1 MQAKLANESQVATAQ
16 VLSSSARIRRLVR
29 EGGKSFTITFVLV
42 VILALFLAPL
52 LRISLNSFKTAAQ
65 IAEPGVPLY
74 PAKSRSMTYE
84 GTEYDIYKVPIGG
97 SIREL
102 ALFKKGRAESQFL
115 DPANPTAP
123 PIVWEGAW
131 RSLDRAWEFAP
142 TLSNYQQVWDL
153 INYPRLMFNT
163 IALAVLGT
171 IGVLFSNTLVAYGFA
186 RFRIPG
192 KQFLFTIVIATIFL
206 PEAVTLIPTY
216 TFYVKLGWVGT
227 WLPLLVPT
235 LFANAY
241 DIFLLR
247 QFFLTIPREMD
258 EAAMMDGA
266 GPLRILRSVI
276 LPQAWPAIIAVGI
289 FHFVYAWND
298 YFGPLIYLS
307 TRPDLQPIAV
317 GLARFNT
324 IYGNKPELVQ
334 AGTMMTLIVP
344 VIIFIFA
351 QKFFMQGVVITGVEK

>member
-1 MQAKLANESQVATAQ
+1 MEPAIPTQRTRAFKEAA
-16 VLSSSARIRRLVR
+16 
-29 EGGKSFTITFVLV
+29 KSFGITFLVIVL
-42 VILALFLAPL
+42 LAAFLSPL
-52 LRISLNSFKTAAQ
+52 LRLATNAFKTADQ
-65 IAEPGVPLY
+65 ISETGAPLY
-74 PAKSRSMTYE
+74 PAQARTVTFNGAEYE
-84 GTEYDIYKVPIGG
+84 IYKVPIEG
-97 SIREL
+97 SLREL
-102 ALFKKGRAESQFL
+102 ALYKKGRAESQFL
-115 DPANPTAP
+115 DPANLSAP
-123 PIVWEGAW
+123 PIVWQGAW
-131 RSLDRAWEFAP
+131 RSLERAWDFAP
-142 TLSNYQQVWDL
+142 TYSNFEQVWNLLD
-153 INYPRLMFNT
+153 YPRLMFNT
-163 IALAVLGT
+163 IALATLGT
-171 IGVLFSNTLVAYGFA
+171 LGTLISNTLVAYGFA

-206 PEAVTLIPTY
+206 PDAVTLIPTY

-266 GPLRILRSVI
+266 GPLQILRSVI

-307 TRPDLQPIAV
+307 THPELQPIAV
-317 GLARFNT
+317 GLARFNS
-324 IYGNKPELVQ
+324 IYGTKPELVQ
-334 AGTMMTLIVP
+334 AGTLMTLIVP
-344 VIIFIFA
+344 VILFIMT
-351 QKFFMQGVVITGVEK
+351 QRFFMQGVVITGVEK

>member
-1 MQAKLANESQVATAQ
+1 MQVKTETIATQPLAVTAHWT
-16 VLSSSARIRRLVR
+16 RRLRQGSTAFV
-29 EGGKSFTITFVLV
+29 ITFVV
-42 VILALFLAPL
+42 VILLAFFLSPL
-52 LRISLNSFKTAAQ
+52 LRITLNSFKTPSQ
-65 IAEPGVPLY
+65 VAELGTPLY
-74 PAKSRSMTYE
+74 PAKARVITFEGKEYE
-84 GTEYDIYKVPIGG
+84 IYKVPFAEGM
-97 SIREL
+97 REL
-102 ALFKKGRAESQFL
+102 ALYKKGRATSEFL
-115 DPANPTAP
+115 DPANLSAP
-123 PIVWEGAW
+123 PLVWEGAW

-142 TLSNYQQVWDL
+142 TLSNYEQVWNLLD
-153 INYPRLMFNT
+153 YPRLMFNT
-163 IALAVLGT
+163 IALAVLST
-171 IGVLFSNTLVAYGFA
+171 IGVLLSNVLVAYGFA

-192 KQFLFTIVIATIFL
+192 KQLLFTIVIATIFL

-235 LFANAY
+235 FFANAY

-266 GPLRILRSVI
+266 GAFRILRSVI

-307 TRPDLQPIAV
+307 THPELQPIAV
-317 GLARFNT
+317 GLARFNS
-324 IYGNKPELVQ
+324 IYGNKPELTQ
-334 AGTMMTLIVP
+334 AGTIMTLIVP
-344 VIIFIFA
+344 VIIFIFT

>member
-1 MQAKLANESQVATAQ
+1 MQAKTVPESVGT
-16 VLSSSARIRRLVR
+16 LSVIASHTTRVWKDAA
-29 EGGKSFTITFVLV
+29 KSFGVTFLVIVL
-42 VILALFLAPL
+42 LAAFLSPL
-52 LRISLNSFKTAAQ
+52 LRLATDAFKTADQ
-65 IAEPGVPLY
+65 ISETGAPLY
-74 PAKSRSMTYE
+74 PARARTVTYN
-84 GTEYDIYKVPIGG
+84 GTEYEIFNVPTDQGM
-97 SIREL
+97 RAL
-102 ALFKKGRAESQFL
+102 ALYKKGRTESQFL
-115 DPANPTAP
+115 DPANLSAP
-123 PIVWEGAW
+123 PIVWQGAW
-131 RSLDRAWEFAP
+131 RSLEHAWEFAP
-142 TLSNYQQVWDL
+142 TYSNFQQVWDL
-153 INYPRLMFNT
+153 LNYPRLMFNT

-171 IGVLFSNTLVAYGFA
+171 IGTLLSNTLVAYGFA

-206 PEAVTLIPTY
+206 PDAVTLIPTY
-216 TFYVKLGWVGT
+216 TLYVKLGWVGT

-307 TRPDLQPIAV
+307 THPELQPIAV
-317 GLARFNT
+317 GLARFNN
-324 IYGNKPELVQ
+324 IYGHKPELVQ
-334 AGTMMTLIVP
+334 AGTLMTLIVP
-344 VIIFIFA
+344 VILFILT
-351 QKFFMQGVVITGVEK
+351 QRFFMQGVVITGVDK

>member
-1 MQAKLANESQVATAQ
+1 MQAKLANESHVATAQ
-16 VLSSSARIRRLVR
+16 VLSSAARIRRLVR
-29 EGGKSFTITFVLV
+29 ESGKSFAITFVLV
-42 VILALFLAPL
+42 VVLALFLAPL

>member
-1 MQAKLANESQVATAQ
+1 MQVKTANETITAQ
-16 VLSSSARIRRLVR
+16 PLAVPARWARRLR
-29 EGGKSFTITFVLV
+29 DASKSFTVTFIIVVL
-42 VILALFLAPL
+42 LAAFLSPL
-52 LRISLNSFKTAAQ
+52 LRITTNSFKTADQ
-65 IAEPGVPLY
+65 VAELGTPLY
-74 PAKSRSMTYE
+74 PAKPRTLTYN
-84 GTEYDIYKVPIGG
+84 GVEYDIYKVPLADGIH
-97 SIREL
+97 EL
-102 ALFKKGRAESQFL
+102 ALYKKGRATSEFL
-115 DPANPTAP
+115 DPANPSAP
-123 PIVWEGAW
+123 PLVWEGAW

-142 TLSNYQQVWDL
+142 TLSNYQKVWELLD
-153 INYPRLMFNT
+153 YPRLMFNT
-163 IALAVLGT
+163 IALAILST

-235 LFANAY
+235 FFANAY

-266 GPLRILRSVI
+266 GPFQILRSVI

-307 TRPDLQPIAV
+307 THPELQPIAV
-317 GLARFNT
+317 GLARFNS
-324 IYGNKPELVQ
+324 IYGNKPELTQ
-334 AGTMMTLIVP
+334 AGTIMTLIVP
-344 VIIFIFA
+344 VIIFIFT